1 MKKSLLISTIILVAT
16 QTYGQSV
23 PFVNVSAD
31 PYTYSM
37 GGNTLNID
45 ENGFTVSNNA
55 SAMTFAQENIYI
67 EGGSGLKPVVK
78 ASEIKRIIDELIASK
93 IGEKLAVGI
102 NGKYYI
108 HTPYDITSDQGF
120 ASELFTPS
128 EISAEA
134 AVAYKLLKNLSIGA
148 NIRFI
153 NSTLAPENS
162 GSAIGADISVTYRL
176 KNLRVALAV
185 TNLGSKIDYGYTPYN
200 LPAMAKI
207 GVGYQMKF
215 AEKHFINVTA
225 QGDYLLYK
233 SAVMAGVGA
242 EYSYNRFVNIR
253 AGFHYGNDQ
262 ATPSYASVGAGIQI
276 IGITLNAAYIIGV
289 GENSPLNGTLCA
301 SVGYRF

>member
-1 MKKSLLISTIILVAT
+1 MKKSLLISTIILFAT
-16 QTYGQSV
+16 QMYGQSV

-67 EGGSGLKPVVK
+67 EAGYNMWQPHIFNNQVMGVSGF
-78 ASEIKRIIDELIASK
+78 SK

-262 ATPSYASVGAGIQI
+262 ATPSYASVGAGIKI